1 MIVLLAHFI
10 QYSETSNNRFEYL
23 YNRVSKNKNVTFI
36 SSSFDHKNKVQRKYN
51 PNLNIKLA
59 YEPGYPKNTSIK
71 RLLSHFIFGF
81 SVLLKLIKIKPEKI
95 YFSFPSISVLLFVN
109 LYKQIFNKDVVL
121 IIDIQDLW
129 PESFQMINQKLLIR
143 ILSRFQE
150 YIIAFSAKKI
160 DKVIACSKSFG
171 IHFTSKYKIRKSFIV
186 VYIGTETK
194 RYEIAKFS
202 GQARIV
208 YVGNLSKSYDLFK
221 TIDLINFAK
230 NEIPNIEL
238 DIIGH
243 GDDHA
248 ALKKYAEFKT
258 VQVNFLGYKDIEYIQ
273 KNLNGYQFAI
283 NPIIPNS
290 VSSILNK
297 VADYSASGLPVI
309 NTQKNEEY
317 QNLLKTFKAGE
328 SFNIED
334 RASILRFIKDLI
346 TNEDLWYEY
355 SDGSKRLAKANF
367 DRNKTYSK
375 ILYLISSLNNQKS
388 I

>member
-36 SSSFDHKNKVQRKYN
+36 SSSFDHKNKIQRKYN

-71 RLLSHFIFGF
+71 RLFSHFIFGF

-109 LYKQIFNKDVVL
+109 LYKRIFNKDVVL

-143 ILSRFQE
+143 ILSRLQE

-160 DKVIACSKSFG
+160 DKIIACSKSFG

-221 TIDLINFAK
+221 TIDFIDFAK

-238 DIIGH
+238 DIIGY

-248 ALKKYAEFKT
+248 ALKEYAEFKS
-258 VQVNFLGYKDIEYIQ
+258 VRVNFLGYKDIEYIR
-273 KNLNGYQFAI
+273 KNLKNYQFAI

-317 QNLLKTFKAGE
+317 QNLLKTFNAGE
-328 SFNIED
+328 SFNILD
-334 RASILRFIKDLI
+334 KQSILDFIFKLI
-346 TNEDLWYEY
+346 NDESIWNLY
-355 SDGSKRLAKANF
+355 SNGSYKLA
-367 DRNKTYSK
+367 NKKFNRVQAYDELEK
-375 ILYLISSLNNQKS
+375 EFFQ
-388 I
+388 